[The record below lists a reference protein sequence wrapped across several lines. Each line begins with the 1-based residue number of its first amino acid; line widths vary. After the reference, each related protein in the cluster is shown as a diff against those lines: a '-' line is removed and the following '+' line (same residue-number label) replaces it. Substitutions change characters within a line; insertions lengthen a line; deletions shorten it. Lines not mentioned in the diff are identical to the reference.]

1 MTETKTDMAT
11 AITTTEDPTPFGW
24 LTTADH
30 KRVGRL
36 YIVSA
41 IIMLLVG
48 IFIDVIVRI
57 DLTSGTDFVVLDGDS
72 FGQLFALSRETLVLL
87 FLIPIFLGFSMYL
100 SLIHI

>member
-11 AITTTEDPTPFGW
+11 AITRSEDPTPFGW

-48 IFIDVIVRI
+48 VLIDVIVRI
-57 DLTSGTDFVVLDGDS
+57 DLTSGTDWS
-72 FGQLFALSRETLVLL
+72 ETAWGPVNAGGLK
-87 FLIPIFLGFSMYL
+87 
-100 SLIHI
+100 